1 MLLDPGG
8 KIISFFYF
16 FLNFKM
22 CISHALNFI
31 WRHLRRMASIAN
43 PFKRGINV
51 KTNRILMIALI
62 AVIAIVSV
70 GSCSAGFLD
79 FLGGEA
85 SDVGT
90 IIIDCNGTNETGQL
104 MIIEFKDIQK
114 NDDGTFNT
122 SQFGTNE
129 GEWNGNVVYVPVV
142 DGKAEYNLTNGTE
155 MFGVDN
161 YITNLTEEYEIADN
175 STPTFDVKYLFNG
188 DEVMSSSEHAYFDQ
202 CDVSFGGNIYYLNGT
217 GLTEDDIVID
227 LPDFP
232 ESYDFVMEMYN
243 TPEE

>member
-62 AVIAIVSV
+62 AVLTYN
-70 GSCSAGFLD
+70 SCRYSL
-79 FLGGEA
+79 
-85 SDVGT
+85 SNVT

-227 LPDFP
+227 LPDLQ

-243 TPEE
+243 GNEE

>member
-1 MLLDPGG
+1 M
-8 KIISFFYF
+8 
-16 FLNFKM
+16 
-22 CISHALNFI
+22 ALFSKLI
-31 WRHLRRMASIAN
+31 KW
-43 PFKRGINV
+43 GINV

-62 AVIAIVSV
+62 AVIAIVSI
-70 GSCSAGFLD
+70 GTSSAGLFD
-79 FLGGEA
+79 FLGGGA

-90 IIIDCNGTNETGQL
+90 ITIDCNGTNETGQL

-114 NDDGTFNT
+114 NENGTFNT